1 MPSQSNLRAAQ
12 AVVLSR
18 QRLRRGL
25 NRDAAGR
32 RKKPLTL
39 RAAEARYAGSARASI
54 GRIVKRLEAANTV
67 DYEDVVDPKMGR
79 PRQLTDEEEEAIV
92 CYIIWM
98 EKSGLPASKW
108 EIEDAA
114 LTLRRRRD
122 PDARPVS
129 KMWYSRFRD
138 DHPELAKSILKSRE
152 ASRAEYEEGGVDDTK
167 EWFQRLSDVMTKY
180 NIGASETWNA
190 DEAGVRVGM
199 LRDKMECLV
208 VRTKKKSATE
218 VFSPQDR
225 ETCTVIGSGNA
236 AGATTPPWLI
246 FKSLPTLEWAF
257 IEGDPD
263 MRFAQSDSAFSSAAI
278 TLEWAKHFNR
288 CSWEKSATVQKRQ
301 LDFEEWFGC
310 NEHLQDT
317 NNRLVTHDMP
327 PAARRCGREILPLA
341 GVPLQELFR
350 KQLKKKKTFTP
361 AHFSLLPSDMRF
373 HAASSTAETIGERYH
388 DILSS
393 PTLAGLRHIRNIVHE
408 AVVLEDVIKISLQ
421 DLRDQQEEAI
431 ADDKKKQ
438 HKQGIRFTRSVIIKE
453 MNRLKD
459 EWRENKEVIVN
470 GIPKRLQFKQWL
482 EHTGKQYDYLSMDTQ
497 RSQMTQALKEET
509 DGYMIDTQLPDD
521 VREAIRKAQYAA
533 KPLSA
538 VDLTGLP
545 HSDDTVTFNLT
556 QAHEHEE
563 MDEED
568 EILPVIEVAGGS
580 EVEMPSSPP
589 CAPDSESSLPTLPS
603 TPCPYQHHTQLHES
617 LRDIIRGIR
626 TAQEDSLIG

>member
-92 CYIIWM
+92 CYII
-98 EKSGLPASKW
+98 
-108 EIEDAA
+108 
-114 LTLRRRRD
+114 LRRRRD

-288 CSWEKSATVQKRQ
+288 CSWEKSAT
-301 LDFEEWFGC
+301 
-310 NEHLQDT
+310 
-317 NNRLVTHDMP
+317 
-327 PAARRCGREILPLA
+327 
-341 GVPLQELFR
+341 
-350 KQLKKKKTFTP
+350 
-361 AHFSLLPSDMRF
+361 S
-373 HAASSTAETIGERYH
+373 
-388 DILSS
+388 
-393 PTLAGLRHIRNIVHE
+393 
-408 AVVLEDVIKISLQ
+408 
-421 DLRDQQEEAI
+421 
-431 ADDKKKQ
+431 
-438 HKQGIRFTRSVIIKE
+438 
-453 MNRLKD
+453 
-459 EWRENKEVIVN
+459 
-470 GIPKRLQFKQWL
+470 
-482 EHTGKQYDYLSMDTQ
+482 
-497 RSQMTQALKEET
+497 
-509 DGYMIDTQLPDD
+509 GY
-521 VREAIRKAQYAA
+521 K
-533 KPLSA
+533 
-538 VDLTGLP
+538 
-545 HSDDTVTFNLT
+545 
-556 QAHEHEE
+556 
-563 MDEED
+563 
-568 EILPVIEVAGGS
+568 
-580 EVEMPSSPP
+580 
-589 CAPDSESSLPTLPS
+589 
-603 TPCPYQHHTQLHES
+603 
-617 LRDIIRGIR
+617 
-626 TAQEDSLIG
+626 

>member
-92 CYIIWM
+92 CYIVWM

-218 VFSPQDR
+218 
-225 ETCTVIGSGNA
+225 
-236 AGATTPPWLI
+236 
-246 FKSLPTLEWAF
+246 SLPTLEWAF

-327 PAARRCGREILPLA
+327 PAARP
-341 GVPLQELFR
+341 
-350 KQLKKKKTFTP
+350 
-361 AHFSLLPSDMRF
+361 D
-373 HAASSTAETIGERYH
+373 
-388 DILSS
+388 D
-393 PTLAGLRHIRNIVHE
+393 E
-408 AVVLEDVIKISLQ
+408 AVWRLLVIDGFTGHGSFELREYMIKFNILVAFLPPHSTHILQ
-421 DLRDQQEEAI
+421 PM
-431 ADDKKKQ
+431 DKK
-438 HKQGIRFTRSVIIKE
+438 
-453 MNRLKD
+453 L
-459 EWRENKEVIVN
+459 
-470 GIPKRLQFKQWL
+470 
-482 EHTGKQYDYLSMDTQ
+482 
-497 RSQMTQALKEET
+497 
-509 DGYMIDTQLPDD
+509 
-521 VREAIRKAQYAA
+521 REALRK
-533 KPLSA
+533 
-538 VDLTGLP
+538 G
-545 HSDDTVTFNLT
+545 NLT
-556 QAHEHEE
+556 FGRRAFAGAFQEIFNEGFTAAH
-563 MDEED
+563 
-568 EILPVIEVAGGS
+568 IISGFQKRAS
-580 EVEMPSSPP
+580 
-589 CAPDSESSLPTLPS
+589 TLPQ
-603 TPCPYQHHTQLHES
+603 TDLP
-617 LRDIIRGIR
+617 
-626 TAQEDSLIG
+626 

>member
-218 VFSPQDR
+218 KKLR
-225 ETCTVIGSGNA
+225 EALRKGNLTFGRRA
-236 AGATTPPWLI
+236 FAGAFQEIFNEGFTAAHIISGFQKTGIYPPTDR
-246 FKSLPTLEWAF
+246 PA
-257 IEGDPD
+257 IEY
-263 MRFAQSDSAFSSAAI
+263 
-278 TLEWAKHFNR
+278 L
-288 CSWEKSATVQKRQ
+288 
-301 LDFEEWFGC
+301 L
-310 NEHLQDT
+310 
-317 NNRLVTHDMP
+317 
-327 PAARRCGREILPLA
+327 
-341 GVPLQELFR
+341 R

>member
-39 RAAEARYAGSARASI
+39 H
-54 GRIVKRLEAANTV
+54 
-67 DYEDVVDPKMGR
+67 YEDVVDPKMGR

-225 ETCTVIGSGNA
+225 ETCSHRLRQRSRRNNA
-236 AGATTPPWLI
+236 
-246 FKSLPTLEWAF
+246 
-257 IEGDPD
+257 
-263 MRFAQSDSAFSSAAI
+263 
-278 TLEWAKHFNR
+278 
-288 CSWEKSATVQKRQ
+288 
-301 LDFEEWFGC
+301 
-310 NEHLQDT
+310 
-317 NNRLVTHDMP
+317 
-327 PAARRCGREILPLA
+327 PLA
-341 GVPLQELFR
+341 DLQ
-350 KQLKKKKTFTP
+350 
-361 AHFSLLPSDMRF
+361 
-373 HAASSTAETIGERYH
+373 
-388 DILSS
+388 
-393 PTLAGLRHIRNIVHE
+393 
-408 AVVLEDVIKISLQ
+408 VV
-421 DLRDQQEEAI
+421 AN
-431 ADDKKKQ
+431 A
-438 HKQGIRFTRSVIIKE
+438 
-453 MNRLKD
+453 
-459 EWRENKEVIVN
+459 
-470 GIPKRLQFKQWL
+470 
-482 EHTGKQYDYLSMDTQ
+482 
-497 RSQMTQALKEET
+497 
-509 DGYMIDTQLPDD
+509 
-521 VREAIRKAQYAA
+521 
-533 KPLSA
+533 
-538 VDLTGLP
+538 
-545 HSDDTVTFNLT
+545 
-556 QAHEHEE
+556 
-563 MDEED
+563 
-568 EILPVIEVAGGS
+568 
-580 EVEMPSSPP
+580 
-589 CAPDSESSLPTLPS
+589 
-603 TPCPYQHHTQLHES
+603 
-617 LRDIIRGIR
+617 
-626 TAQEDSLIG
+626 

>member
-1 MPSQSNLRAAQ
+1 MSSASPAPLSSEPSHEL
-12 AVVLSR
+12 L
-18 QRLRRGL
+18 G
-25 NRDAAGR
+25 
-32 RKKPLTL
+32 
-39 RAAEARYAGSARASI
+39 
-54 GRIVKRLEAANTV
+54 
-67 DYEDVVDPKMGR
+67 
-79 PRQLTDEEEEAIV
+79 
-92 CYIIWM
+92 
-98 EKSGLPASKW
+98 PAS
-108 EIEDAA
+108 
-114 LTLRRRRD
+114 
-122 PDARPVS
+122 PGSPV
-129 KMWYSRFRD
+129 
-138 DHPELAKSILKSRE
+138 PAKRIL
-152 ASRAEYEEGGVDDTK
+152 
-167 EWFQRLSDVMTKY
+167 
-180 NIGASETWNA
+180 
-190 DEAGVRVGM
+190 
-199 LRDKMECLV
+199 
-208 VRTKKKSATE
+208 
-218 VFSPQDR
+218 DR
-225 ETCTVIGSGNA
+225 
-236 AGATTPPWLI
+236 W
-246 FKSLPTLEWAF
+246 
-257 IEGDPD
+257 
-263 MRFAQSDSAFSSAAI
+263 R
-278 TLEWAKHFNR
+278 
-288 CSWEKSATVQKRQ
+288 QK
-301 LDFEEWFGC
+301 
-310 NEHLQDT
+310 
-317 NNRLVTHDMP
+317 V
-327 PAARRCGREILPLA
+327 RCGREILPLA
-341 GVPLQELFR
+341 GVPLQELFRRSLMKASLPLTSSRASKKMGIYPSTDRPAIEYLLR

-373 HAASSTAETIGERYH
+373 YAASSTAETIGERYH

-408 AVVLEDVIKISLQ
+408 AVVLEDVIKKYVDDRRTRIEKRYHERKRGRRAKTVSDLIPTVSLQ

>member
-54 GRIVKRLEAANTV
+54 GRIFKRLEAANTV

-218 VFSPQDR
+218 VFFSARSRDLHSHRLRQR
-225 ETCTVIGSGNA
+225 SRRNNA
-236 AGATTPPWLI
+236 PWLI

-301 LDFEEWFGC
+301 LDF
-310 NEHLQDT
+310 
-317 NNRLVTHDMP
+317 
-327 PAARRCGREILPLA
+327 
-341 GVPLQELFR
+341 
-350 KQLKKKKTFTP
+350 
-361 AHFSLLPSDMRF
+361 
-373 HAASSTAETIGERYH
+373 
-388 DILSS
+388 
-393 PTLAGLRHIRNIVHE
+393 
-408 AVVLEDVIKISLQ
+408 
-421 DLRDQQEEAI
+421 
-431 ADDKKKQ
+431 
-438 HKQGIRFTRSVIIKE
+438 
-453 MNRLKD
+453 
-459 EWRENKEVIVN
+459 
-470 GIPKRLQFKQWL
+470 
-482 EHTGKQYDYLSMDTQ
+482 
-497 RSQMTQALKEET
+497 
-509 DGYMIDTQLPDD
+509 
-521 VREAIRKAQYAA
+521 
-533 KPLSA
+533 
-538 VDLTGLP
+538 
-545 HSDDTVTFNLT
+545 
-556 QAHEHEE
+556 
-563 MDEED
+563 
-568 EILPVIEVAGGS
+568 
-580 EVEMPSSPP
+580 
-589 CAPDSESSLPTLPS
+589 
-603 TPCPYQHHTQLHES
+603 
-617 LRDIIRGIR
+617 
-626 TAQEDSLIG
+626 

>member
-54 GRIVKRLEAANTV
+54 GRIFKRLEAANTV

-218 VFSPQDR
+218 
-225 ETCTVIGSGNA
+225 
-236 AGATTPPWLI
+236 
-246 FKSLPTLEWAF
+246 SLPTLEWAF

-327 PAARRCGREILPLA
+327 PAARPY
-341 GVPLQELFR
+341 
-350 KQLKKKKTFTP
+350 
-361 AHFSLLPSDMRF
+361 D
-373 HAASSTAETIGERYH
+373 
-388 DILSS
+388 
-393 PTLAGLRHIRNIVHE
+393 E
-408 AVVLEDVIKISLQ
+408 AVWRLLVIDGFTGHGSFELREYMIKFNILVAFLPPHSTHILQ
-421 DLRDQQEEAI
+421 PM
-431 ADDKKKQ
+431 DKK
-438 HKQGIRFTRSVIIKE
+438 
-453 MNRLKD
+453 L
-459 EWRENKEVIVN
+459 
-470 GIPKRLQFKQWL
+470 
-482 EHTGKQYDYLSMDTQ
+482 
-497 RSQMTQALKEET
+497 
-509 DGYMIDTQLPDD
+509 
-521 VREAIRKAQYAA
+521 REALRK
-533 KPLSA
+533 
-538 VDLTGLP
+538 G
-545 HSDDTVTFNLT
+545 NLT
-556 QAHEHEE
+556 FGRRAFAGAFQEIFNEGFTAAH
-563 MDEED
+563 
-568 EILPVIEVAGGS
+568 IISGFQKRAS
-580 EVEMPSSPP
+580 
-589 CAPDSESSLPTLPS
+589 TLPQ
-603 TPCPYQHHTQLHES
+603 TDLP
-617 LRDIIRGIR
+617 
-626 TAQEDSLIG
+626 